1 MKLTDKGRKILK
13 YMATNGSTAFHQP
26 TKIGE
31 ACGSPY
37 YSSSA
42 WASAGLKTLQKAGLV
57 SRNDKGHWALT
68 PAGLTAVET
77 L

>member
-13 YMATNGSTAFHQP
+13 YMAGNGTAFHQP

-31 ACGSPY
+31 ACGSAY

-42 WASAGLKTLQKAGLV
+42 WASSGLKTLEKAGLV
-57 SRNDKGHWALT
+57 SRNNKGHWALT
-68 PAGLTAVET
+68 PSGLTAVET

>member
-13 YMATNGSTAFHQP
+13 HMATNGTNFQSP

-31 ACGSPY
+31 ACGIAY

-42 WASAGLKTLQKAGLV
+42 WASAGLKTLEKAGLV
-57 SRNDKGHWALT
+57 SRNNKGHWAIT